1 MLNQLNS
8 EVENYDYYPIINMNL
23 KQLNRLI
30 SWDILGSSE
39 VVVVGFS
46 DSYVFRI
53 FFKVSSKFC
62 VSGVVRIACPKKS
75 CALHDFGLFPPC
87 FHDSRVV

>member
-1 MLNQLNS
+1 
-8 EVENYDYYPIINMNL
+8 MNL

-53 FFKVSSKFC
+53 FFKVPKFW
-62 VSGVVRIACPKKS
+62 VSGVVRIAWSKKS
-75 CALHDFGLFPPC
+75 
-87 FHDSRVV
+87 

>member
-46 DSYVFRI
+46 DNYVFRI
-53 FFKVSSKFC
+53 FF
-62 VSGVVRIACPKKS
+62 
-75 CALHDFGLFPPC
+75 
-87 FHDSRVV
+87 